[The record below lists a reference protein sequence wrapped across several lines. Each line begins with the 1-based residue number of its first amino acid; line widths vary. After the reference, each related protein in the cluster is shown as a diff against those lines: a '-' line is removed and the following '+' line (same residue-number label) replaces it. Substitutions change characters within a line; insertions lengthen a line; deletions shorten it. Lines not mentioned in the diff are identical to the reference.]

1 MRTSL
6 NEIRALEQYIFHQ
19 QAPDERILI
28 EAKVHLDKELAMKV
42 ERQQRAYL
50 LIQNYGRE
58 QLKAEIAHVQDQL
71 FTQSKYLRFKE
82 KITNLFYPKS

>member
-6 NEIRALEQYIFHQ
+6 DEIRVLEQYIFHQ
-19 QAPDERILI
+19 QAPEERLLI
-28 EAKVHLDKELAMKV
+28 EAKAHLDKELAMKV
-42 ERQQRAYL
+42 QRQQRAYL

-71 FTQSKYLRFKE
+71 FTQSKYRRFKE
-82 KITNLFYPKS
+82 MIVNLFSPKS